1 MSHFAD
7 VFAFAGCVEHL
18 LDSRIKTFLNFP
30 EGCLR
35 IYVMAYV
42 KQLLIQ
48 AIKPKMSICYFIC
61 TDIVTVLPMENSAAI
76 VTA

>member
-42 KQLLIQ
+42 K
-48 AIKPKMSICYFIC
+48 
-61 TDIVTVLPMENSAAI
+61 
-76 VTA
+76 